1 MIKFKDKIL
10 RKLLH
15 KLKKYSIFFK
25 RCKKMT
31 KKDKSVQELNRRK
44 NTVQLTVA
52 FVFDFRYRVKRY

>member
-1 MIKFKDKIL
+1 
-10 RKLLH
+10 
-15 KLKKYSIFFK
+15 
-25 RCKKMT
+25 MT